1 MIQRGGA
8 SPAIVRSSTAGKR
21 DGQSGA
27 RGPGRAGVEKSS
39 NDAAESGNVTCKAA
53 RAAPPAPHS
62 EGGSPAYTSV
72 TSALG
77 PFHEP
82 EPPTQN
88 TIGHPG
94 LSVPV

>member
-1 MIQRGGA
+1 M
-8 SPAIVRSSTAGKR
+8 
-21 DGQSGA
+21 
-27 RGPGRAGVEKSS
+27 GRAARARQGGLASRNSS